1 MLSFPFLLGIIGAT
15 IGLIIGVLVFSA
27 VTEAIDCDGSFL
39 NEEEKVSCN
48 TAVSTAWIVVSILPI
63 ALFFAL
69 FTIFGGVGGGQSMRV
84 ISIENIEERAK
95 KMERLG
101 VAHILKK
108 TKAQILNRS
117 KRGNELYQINMIPN
131 YPLKYLKYEDPSTVN
146 KVYGCFV
153 PSIIESADE
162 AMAWKFQITEQEY
175 VEDLIFEA

>member
-1 MLSFPFLLGIIGAT
+1 MISLAFILGIIGAT
-15 IGLIIGVLVFSA
+15 IGLLIGILVFSA
-27 VTEAIDCDGSFL
+27 VTESINCDGSFL
-39 NEEEKVSCN
+39 NEEEKESCN
-48 TAVSTAWIVVSILPI
+48 RAVNTAWIVVSILPI

-84 ISIENIEERAK
+84 ISISNIEERAK
-95 KMERLG
+95 KMEKLG

-108 TKAQILNRS
+108 TKAQIIDRS
-117 KRGNELYQINMIPN
+117 KRGNELYIINMIPN
-131 YPLKYLKYEDPSTVN
+131 YPLKYLKYEDPSTAN

-162 AMAWKFQITEQEY
+162 AMAWKFQITEEEY